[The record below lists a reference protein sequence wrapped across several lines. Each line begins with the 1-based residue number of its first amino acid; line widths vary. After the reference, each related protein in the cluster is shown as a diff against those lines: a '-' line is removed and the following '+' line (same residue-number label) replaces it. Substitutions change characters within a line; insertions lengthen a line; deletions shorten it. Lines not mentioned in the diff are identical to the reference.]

1 MSQAVEPKPEFR
13 SLSAEAV
20 IAALEGSDP
29 TNPIIVEV
37 GRLIAGY
44 TRNFYAQVPR
54 PTRIPHDI
62 CGIKPR
68 SPIEYI
74 AMGLGRAAIRETL
87 ARLRR
92 EKA

>member
-1 MSQAVEPKPEFR
+1 MPVSV
-13 SLSAEAV
+13 
-20 IAALEGSDP
+20 GS
-29 TNPIIVEV
+29 
-37 GRLIAGY
+37 RAGY
-44 TRNFYAQVPR
+44 VRSFHAQVPQ

-87 ARLRR
+87 TRLRR
-92 EKA
+92 KKAYKKA